1 MRIYQTTTIVILA
14 LFMYNCVNSKK
25 ETTVK
30 HQDKKQTTTP
40 TGLPALHQA
49 IIDNDEIKVRV
60 LIKAGVDVNQLD
72 SRMGNAP
79 LHIAAQ
85 GDNSKM
91 IEILLENGA
100 FVNLH
105 TPHAGHTPLM
115 VAAWYSKPE
124 NIKALLKAP
133 DINVYA
139 KSPYR
144 GSTARDFVGGFDKN
158 RTADENARYEV
169 LTSIFD
175 AYEEQLKNKIEA
187 QKIYQVVV
195 NNNLNDALKAEK
207 IQELVIQG
215 VNINTE
221 YFITGNGNDKH
232 SPLLIASR
240 NNYPDVAKVL
250 LEAGADIGQRGY
262 LMNAI
267 AFHKAGYMGNTEI
280 MKMLVNHKDS
290 HKYINDQGLNNGY
303 TPLHDAIWHGN
314 TEAAKLLIDAG
325 ARLDLKTYER
335 DTPLDLAKRYNYT
348 EIIDY
353 IENKEK
359 NNLSQ

>member
-1 MRIYQTTTIVILA
+1 MRSYQTITIVILA
-14 LFMYNCVNSKK
+14 LFMYNCANSKK

-30 HQDKKQTTTP
+30 PQDKKQTITP
-40 TGLPALHQA
+40 TGLPELHQA
-49 IIDNDEIKVRV
+49 IIDNDEIKVLT
-60 LIKAGVDVNQLD
+60 LIKAGADVNQLD

-85 GDNSKM
+85 GDNPKM

-144 GSTARDFVGGFDKN
+144 GSTARNFIGGFDKN
-158 RTADENARYEV
+158 RTSEENARYEA
-169 LTSIFD
+169 LTAIFD
-175 AYEEQLKNKIEA
+175 AYEEQLKNKIED
-187 QKIYQVVV
+187 QKVYQVVV
-195 NNNLNDALKAEK
+195 DNKLSDSQKAEK
-207 IQELVIQG
+207 IQELITQG
-215 VNINTE
+215 INVNTE

-232 SPLLIASR
+232 SPLLVASR
-240 NNYPDVAKVL
+240 NNYPEVAKVL

-280 MKMLVNHKDS
+280 MEMLVNHKDAQ
-290 HKYINDQGLNNGY
+290 KYINDQGLNNGY

-314 TEAAKLLIDAG
+314 TEAAKILIDAD
-325 ARLDLKTYER
+325 ARLDLKTYEG
-335 DTPLDLAKRYNYT
+335 DTPLDLAKRYNYND
-348 EIIDY
+348 IVDY
-353 IENKEK
+353 IEKK
-359 NNLSQ
+359 NNLNQ